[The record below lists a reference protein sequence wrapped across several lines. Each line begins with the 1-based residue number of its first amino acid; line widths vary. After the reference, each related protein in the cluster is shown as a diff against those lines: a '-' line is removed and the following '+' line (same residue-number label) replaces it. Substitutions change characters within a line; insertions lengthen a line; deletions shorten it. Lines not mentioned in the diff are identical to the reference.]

1 MRPLEP
7 ASRPPRPPFLAA
19 RRWIAL
25 AFLFLVVVYVGAT
38 AFHPC
43 DERPLEET
51 QVCHILCNDGCA
63 TAPIPAAPAPPPA
76 DPLPRPRFEA
86 ERPASL
92 ATLPVEPEKEP
103 PRIRIA

>member
-7 ASRPPRPPFLAA
+7 ASRPSRPPFLAA
-19 RRWIAL
+19 RRWVAL
-25 AFLFLVVVYVGAT
+25 VFLFMVAIYLGAT
-38 AFHPC
+38 ALHPC
-43 DERPLEET
+43 NERPGEET

-86 ERPASL
+86 EAPESL
-92 ATLPVEPEKEP
+92 TSLHVEPEKDP
-103 PRIRIA
+103 PRKRIA